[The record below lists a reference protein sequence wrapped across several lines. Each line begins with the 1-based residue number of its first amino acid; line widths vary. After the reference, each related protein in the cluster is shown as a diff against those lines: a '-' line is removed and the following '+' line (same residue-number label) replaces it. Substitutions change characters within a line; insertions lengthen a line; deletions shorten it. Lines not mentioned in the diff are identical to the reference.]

1 MDIINQNSKEVTFK
15 EFECAYKILNK
26 IKRDNLTVKNA
37 EVVIKTFEICY
48 NFVLKIMEIKIVE
61 VKSVISTLLHKYLI
75 YHFTYF
81 LGDTDCFRHS

>member
-1 MDIINQNSKEVTFK
+1 MDVINQNSKEVTFK

-48 NFVLKIMEIKIVE
+48 NFVLKIMEINPRIGGSLSYPE
-61 VKSVISTLLHKYLI
+61 NIQDASVFITELI
-75 YHFTYF
+75 RIFYN
-81 LGDTDCFRHS
+81 